1 MSFAEEIKKL
11 KQFLKEQGF
20 FAVPMEIRNMRSW
33 VKELDSENLV
43 YMYVYIS
50 QHSQKSQ
57 RGHLIISPPRYN
69 DDSWIGNPLA
79 IGIPLA
85 ENWELGTGFFD
96 DYINRLTNLL
106 PSAAYLKDA
115 VIKELYSVSNISTQ
129 TSGAKTLGERE
140 LIELKAFRKLQEEA
154 NFTELCQ
161 ISKEIWFK
169 KKDIYLLDIELG
181 KKCFEP
187 YGDDITMKYI
197 EDYTSKLST
206 ILATYSAFR

>member
-1 MSFAEEIKKL
+1 MSFTKEIKKL
-11 KQFLKEQGF
+11 SKFLKEQGF
-20 FAVPMEIRNMRSW
+20 LAVPMEIRNMTSW

-43 YMYVYIS
+43 YMYVYVS
-50 QHSQKSQ
+50 QHSQESQ

-85 ENWELGTGFFD
+85 ENWELGAGFFD

-106 PSAAYLKDA
+106 PSVVYLKDA
-115 VIKELYSVSNISTQ
+115 VIREMYSISNISTQ
-129 TSGAKTLGERE
+129 VSEAKALGERE
-140 LIELKAFRKLQEEA
+140 LIDLKAFHKLKKEP

-161 ISKEIWFK
+161 ISKEIWFT
-169 KKDIYLLDIELG
+169 KKDIYLLDTELG

>member
-1 MSFAEEIKKL
+1 MSFTKEIKKL
-11 KQFLKEQGF
+11 SKFLKEQGF
-20 FAVPMEIRNMRSW
+20 LAVPMEIRNMTSW

-43 YMYVYIS
+43 YMYVYVS
-50 QHSQKSQ
+50 QHSQESQ

-85 ENWELGTGFFD
+85 ENWELGAGFFD

-106 PSAAYLKDA
+106 PSVVYLKDA
-115 VIKELYSVSNISTQ
+115 VIREMHNISNISTQ
-129 TSGAKTLGERE
+129 ASEAKALGERE
-140 LIELKAFRKLQEEA
+140 LIDLKAFHKLKKEP
-154 NFTELCQ
+154 NFTKLCQ
-161 ISKEIWFK
+161 ISKEIWFT
-169 KKDIYLLDIELG
+169 KKDIYLLDTELG